1 MELSVIQSRIFEVR
15 GQKVMPDYDLADMYG
30 IETKRLKEAVRRN
43 IERFPDFMFELT
55 RDEYNSLRSQFA
67 TLEIGRGKHSKYK
80 SFAFTEQGIAMLSSV
95 LNSKAAIEIN
105 IAIIRVFVAVRNYFT
120 IQTSMP
126 DEIRQLKERMSALEN
141 LCNENL
147 KAVNDLSEDTRR
159 DIDSVYIALTEMA
172 ERKKQ
177 LENRPRIGF
186 NQ

>member
-15 GQKVMPDYDLADMYG
+15 SQKVMLDYDLAELYQV
-30 IETKRLKEAVRRN
+30 ETKYLKRAVNRN
-43 IERFPDFMFELT
+43 IERFPSDFMFT
-55 RDEYNSLRSQFA
+55 MTNDEYENLRCQ
-67 TLEIGRGKHSKYK
+67 IGTSSWGGRRYLPYV
-80 SFAFTEQGIAMLSSV
+80 FTEQRLAMLSGII
-95 LNSKAAIEIN
+95 NSPVAIEVN
-105 IAIIRVFVAVRNYFT
+105 IGIMRDFVAVRNYFT
-120 IQTSMP
+120 IQTSIP